1 MLAFLQLGAVKYSV
15 LNTVETAE
23 EGLVLSHGSA
33 VQCIFY
39 MNKDLHQKK
48 KKKTVPDL
56 SSFCKI
62 KNNLN

>member
-48 KKKTVPDL
+48 KKKQFQT
-56 SSFCKI
+56 
-62 KNNLN
+62 